1 MLHTERRCKMTTQ
14 DRRTIF
20 AFCRELGMGDDD
32 RHALIYGITGKESTT
47 ELMPDETKA
56 VIHEL
61 MERMRV
67 KNRSEPLHT
76 RKPKA
81 YNPPVAG
88 MMTPEQQSLAWRLV
102 YRLRELDS
110 SPNGA
115 SAGERMVG
123 AIKKELGITTVPG
136 KDIFRWVSFEDGA
149 KLIEKLKMYVRSAE
163 RRAERTGS

>member
-1 MLHTERRCKMTTQ
+1 MTAQERRS
-14 DRRTIF
+14 IF
-20 AFCRELGMGDDD
+20 AFCRELGMSDDD
-32 RHALIYGITGKESTT
+32 RHSLIYSITGKESTT
-47 ELMPDETKA
+47 ELTPGETKS

-61 MERMRV
+61 TERLKL

-76 RKPKA
+76 RKPKT
-81 YNPPVAG
+81 YNAPVAG

-102 YRLRELDS
+102 YRLKELDS
-110 SPNGA
+110 SPKSA
-115 SAGERMVG
+115 SAGERMAG

-136 KDIFRWVSFEDGA
+136 KDIFRWVSFDDGS

>member
-1 MLHTERRCKMTTQ
+1 MTTQ

>member
-1 MLHTERRCKMTTQ
+1 MTAQERKS
-14 DRRTIF
+14 IF
-20 AFCRELGMGDDD
+20 AFCRELGMSDDD

-47 ELMPDETKA
+47 ELTPGETKS

-61 MERMRV
+61 TERLKL
-67 KNRSEPLHT
+67 KNRTKPLEK
-76 RKPKA
+76 RKPRA
-81 YNPPVAG
+81 YRPSVPG

-102 YRLRELDS
+102 YRLKELDS
-110 SPNGA
+110 SPNSA
-115 SAGERMVG
+115 SAGERMAG

-136 KDIFRWVSFEDGA
+136 KDIFRWVSFDDGA